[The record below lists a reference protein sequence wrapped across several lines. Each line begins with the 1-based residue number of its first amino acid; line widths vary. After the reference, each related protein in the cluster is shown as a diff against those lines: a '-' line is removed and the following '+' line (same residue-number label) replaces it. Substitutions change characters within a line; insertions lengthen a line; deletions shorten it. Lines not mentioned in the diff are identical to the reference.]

1 MLLCP
6 WNFQTR
12 TLERVAISSYR
23 ESCWPRDWIHIS
35 CTGRWTFYHQAT
47 WEAQIQLTKH
57 HKILKLNLKHF
68 LYLNNYK
75 IRYGNNTEEHKGL
88 TTIIFLRYFIVI
100 QSLSHVQLFV
110 TPWNAACQDS
120 LSFTISWS
128 LLKLMSIEWVMPS
141 YHLILCHLLLLSL
154 LFFSSDFKKLLIL
167 YKTLVCFI

>member
-120 LSFTISWS
+120 HVLHYLLEFAQTHVQWVSDAIQSSYTWSSPSPPDFNLS
-128 LLKLMSIEWVMPS
+128 
-141 YHLILCHLLLLSL
+141 
-154 LFFSSDFKKLLIL
+154 
-167 YKTLVCFI
+167 